1 MISKYKGSVPSLA
14 RMNALQMFLPPSGR
28 SVAACTYISLCNFAN
43 MSEWSMMTGP
53 ENWRIAYPL
62 FLLAMVLVGTSSYFL
77 LKRITK
83 NNESDKDS

>member
-1 MISKYKGSVPSLA
+1 
-14 RMNALQMFLPPSGR
+14 
-28 SVAACTYISLCNFAN
+28 